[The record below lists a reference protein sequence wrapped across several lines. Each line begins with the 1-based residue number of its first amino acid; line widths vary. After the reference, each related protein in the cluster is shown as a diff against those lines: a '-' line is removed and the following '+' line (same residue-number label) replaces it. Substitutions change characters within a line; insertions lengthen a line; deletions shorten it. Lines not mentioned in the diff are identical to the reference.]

1 MQPLDGAYRLT
12 LGCANA
18 DGNSV
23 GFLDAAI
30 EAAPGVA
37 LDYFRVITVFWT
49 YETLSYYYLKSKF
62 SDVQQKIL
70 HSALSALTLLSFF
83 AFLIMSVENLDD
95 IAWLS
100 PLSEDDEWNA
110 FTAFYFI
117 MVNQLL

>member
-12 LGCANA
+12 LAVQTQTA
-18 DGNSV
+18 TVSAFWTPLSRPRQV
-23 GFLDAAI
+23 F
-30 EAAPGVA
+30 A